1 MAADGVIIEVGY
13 TLDQYEE
20 VMRGYVGIFGIA
32 IAAMVICGGIVGWTM
47 ARRAMAG
54 VKEIT
59 RSARSISGGDLTH
72 RVSIPQ
78 KGREIDDLATAFNEM
93 LDKIELLISEL
104 REITDNVAHDL
115 KSPLTRI
122 RGAAEMA
129 VTGAE
134 DITQSREMAAEI
146 IEECDRLTGMIN
158 TMLEIVE
165 TDSGIIEMCQNP
177 VNITEILEDVFE
189 LYRPVA
195 EGSGIRL
202 SIDVL
207 PAPAFVNGDFR
218 RLRRMLANLIDNA
231 VKYTGPG
238 GSITLSVRH
247 DGPDVR
253 ITVSDTGIGI
263 ARKDIARIFE
273 KFYRAD
279 ESRSHPGFGLGLSLV
294 RSIVDAHRGTISVKS
309 RPGKG
314 TAFTVILPWQSDTTA
329 QPAMITKK

>member
-1 MAADGVIIEVGY
+1 
-13 TLDQYEE
+13 
-20 VMRGYVGIFGIA
+20 
-32 IAAMVICGGIVGWTM
+32 
-47 ARRAMAG
+47 
-54 VKEIT
+54 
-59 RSARSISGGDLTH
+59 
-72 RVSIPQ
+72 
-78 KGREIDDLATAFNEM
+78 
-93 LDKIELLISEL
+93 
-104 REITDNVAHDL
+104 
-115 KSPLTRI
+115 
-122 RGAAEMA
+122 MA

-231 VKYTGPG
+231 VKYTAPG

-314 TAFTVILPWQSDTTA
+314 TAFTVILPRQSDTTA